1 MRMFVNTIIMEK
13 KKLIKEEDEEGSIQ
27 KNEHFWMSYLS
38 IS

>member
-1 MRMFVNTIIMEK
+1 MRMFINTIIME

-27 KNEHFWMSYLS
+27 KNEQFWMSYLS